1 MNEEPIRIQH
11 FPYGAVVTVLVY
23 DLVNTNPEANA
34 AIKRILKG
42 ENQEQNDTIYGWN
55 DTIPSIL
62 VRQLA
67 VIDRY
72 RNGEAMPS
80 TTLWKAGV
88 DPTQAVAE
96 FEQVLY
102 AYNTN
107 NKLNPRIEG
116 KAVAFSTN
124 QYSALLRL

>member
-1 MNEEPIRIQH
+1 MNEEPIRIQN
-11 FPYGAVVTVLVY
+11 FPSGAMVTVLVY

-34 AIKRILKG
+34 AIKKELTGKSHRWD
-42 ENQEQNDTIYGWN
+42 E
-55 DTIPSIL
+55 TIPLIL

-67 VIDRY
+67 VIDHY

-88 DPTQAVAE
+88 NPTQAVAE

>member
-1 MNEEPIRIQH
+1 MNEEPIRIQN
-11 FPYGAVVTVLVY
+11 FPYGAMVTVLVY

-34 AIKRILKG
+34 AIKEELTGMDHR
-42 ENQEQNDTIYGWN
+42 WN
-55 DTIPSIL
+55 DMIPSIL
-62 VRQLA
+62 VREFN
-67 VIDRY
+67 VRDYY

-88 DPTQAVAE
+88 DSGQAVAE

-102 AYNTN
+102 AYNTVN
-107 NKLNPRIEG
+107 NLNPRIAG